1 MSAESI
7 LAEAQDKMEKTISAM
22 ERELAGVRA
31 GKATPALLDSIR
43 VDYYGSVVPL
53 QQVASVAIPEPR
65 LIVIQP
71 WEKNMVAAISKAIQA
86 AALGLNPTDDGTVV
100 RVPIPPLT
108 EERRKDLVKKVKQV
122 GEGSRVAIRQIRRD
136 ANEHLKKLQNAKE
149 ISEDDSHR
157 YTADVQKLTDE
168 FVKKVDNVL
177 TKKEQDIL
185 EI

>member
-1 MSAESI
+1 M
-7 LAEAQDKMEKTISAM
+7 M
-22 ERELAGVRA
+22 VRPSTA
-31 GKATPALLDSIR
+31 
-43 VDYYGSVVPL
+43 
-53 QQVASVAIPEPR
+53 
-65 LIVIQP
+65 
-71 WEKNMVAAISKAIQA
+71 
-86 AALGLNPTDDGTVV
+86 NPTDDGTVV